1 MTKHTITIE
10 IQTDADLSLV
20 LDLAL
25 SAAEKLVQ
33 ELEDHG
39 EDATFSDD
47 NVVVESDWYI
57 YWCRVWHEPIG
68 VLEMG
73 KPEVGNWFFNFV

>member
-47 NVVVESDWYI
+47 NVVVESD
-57 YWCRVWHEPIG
+57 
-68 VLEMG
+68 
-73 KPEVGNWFFNFV
+73 